1 MGSKEKNFISAVIY
15 VHNAQ
20 EHIGSFLKNIIQVLE
35 KYFEHSEIICVDD
48 DSDDHSVLAIREAG
62 SRVETVS
69 ISVLHMSY
77 FHGTEAAMGAGTDLA
92 IGDFVLE
99 FDTTHQDFTN
109 ETVMEVYRKSLEGYD
124 IVSASPLCRQKM
136 ASRMFYRML
145 NRAVHYSYEIQ
156 TERFRILSRRALNRI
171 GSMNRTIPYRKAVYA
186 GCGLQMSGIRYEP
199 TVRIRNGTDKTEKKY
214 RWNLA
219 ADTLILFTQTGYKI
233 AFLMTMMMM
242 CVAVFMAVYSVII
255 YITSTPVAGWMTTIL
270 FMSVAFFG
278 LFGILT
284 VMIKYLQ
291 ILVNLVFRKKDYN
304 FETIEKLTR

>member
-171 GSMNRTIPYRKAVYA
+171 GSMNRTVPYRKAVYA

-242 CVAVFMAVYSVII
+242 LMMMVI
-255 YITSTPVAGWMTTIL
+255 VMVLMMTTT
-270 FMSVAFFG
+270 M
-278 LFGILT
+278 
-284 VMIKYLQ
+284 MI
-291 ILVNLVFRKKDYN
+291 
-304 FETIEKLTR
+304 